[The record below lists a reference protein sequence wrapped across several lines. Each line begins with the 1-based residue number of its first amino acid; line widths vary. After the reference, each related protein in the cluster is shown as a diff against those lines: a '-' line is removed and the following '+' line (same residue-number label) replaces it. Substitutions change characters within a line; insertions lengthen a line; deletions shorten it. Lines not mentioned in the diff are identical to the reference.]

1 MPTQHSPSNHMQP
14 PHNPKNGNPKQSSM
28 DSFLTVNTPKPGKK
42 SKRAREDNKTPENNT
57 VSAPM
62 SIEALAALLL
72 PKLQKLD
79 LLEEINETL
88 VDIKNQ
94 LLVFESR
101 VEALEQTV
109 ATQAQQIASLIKEKD
124 KLQDE
129 LRRPN
134 LLIHGLPEI
143 ENDQNPLHHTIQ
155 SLFQSK
161 LGLDVDIDSPFRLGK
176 PCVGKTR
183 PVKVR
188 FTRLSHRSAVF
199 EKRLI
204 LRNYP
209 SKIAITE
216 DLALSTRLERKL
228 TWEKKYKNKDSELP
242 RSRPPNFNVDLTSSN
257 NSSFDQIQLDT
268 RQHES
273 GELPC
278 ST

>member
-1 MPTQHSPSNHMQP
+1 MPTQHSPSGHVQPQP
-14 PHNPKNGNPKQSSM
+14 PHSPKNPQPKQSSM
-28 DSFLTVNTPKPGKK
+28 DSFLTINTPKSCKK
-42 SKRAREDNKTPENNT
+42 SKRSREDNKTPENVT
-57 VSAPM
+57 SSAPM
-62 SIEALAALLL
+62 SVAELAAIIM
-72 PKLQKLD
+72 P
-79 LLEEINETL
+79 LLEGISSNVTD
-88 VDIKNQ
+88 VKNQ
-94 LLVFESR
+94 LHVIQNR
-101 VEALEQTV
+101 VEALEETV

-242 RSRPPNFNVDLTSSN
+242 RSRPLTSMW
-257 NSSFDQIQLDT
+257 F
-268 RQHES
+268 
-273 GELPC
+273 
-278 ST
+278 